1 MSAIAR
7 TPRQIGQALRRVRK
21 NTGLSQSD
29 LAGRSGLWQETISKI
44 EGGSPGSRVET
55 VMEICAALDLEI
67 VIRPRTKGNADHL
80 ADTL

>member
-1 MSAIAR
+1 MSTLAR
-7 TPRQIGQALRRVRK
+7 TPRQFGQALRRVRK

-29 LAGRSGLWQETISKI
+29 LAGRCGLWQETISKI
-44 EGGSPGSRVET
+44 EGGSPGSRLET

-67 VIRPRTKGNADHL
+67 VIRQRTKGNSDYL